1 MNRLRVLISTPE
13 GRKMLRYSATS
24 VLSVVVSVTFLVLFS
39 GVLRWGPV
47 LASTLA
53 TAIATVPSYQL
64 NRRWAWGKSGR
75 GHLWKEVVPFWVLAF
90 LGWGFS
96 TYSVKLAGKAIAGTG
111 MSDLVHTGVLA
122 VVYVAAFGVLWVV
135 KFVVF
140 NKVLFASRPEALPL
154 ALDGRT
160 GVPG

>member
-1 MNRLRVLISTPE
+1 MDKVRVLLTTPE

-24 VLSVVVSVTFLVLFS
+24 VVSVVVSVTFLVIFD
-39 GVLRWGPV
+39 GALRWGPV
-47 LASTLA
+47 LSSTLA

-90 LGWGFS
+90 VGWGFS
-96 TYSVKLAGKAIAGTG
+96 TYTVKLASSALAGSG
-111 MSDLVHTGVLA
+111 VSHLVHTGVIA

-140 NKVLFASRPEALPL
+140 NKVLFASRPEALPP

-160 GVPG
+160 GVAG